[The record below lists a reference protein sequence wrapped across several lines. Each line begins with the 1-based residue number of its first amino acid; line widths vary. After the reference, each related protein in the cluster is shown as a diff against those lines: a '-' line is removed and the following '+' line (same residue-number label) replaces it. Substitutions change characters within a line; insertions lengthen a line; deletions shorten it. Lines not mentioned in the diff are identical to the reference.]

1 MLFYFETELS
11 GIKGNNLRI
20 ALVEDDTDQAVVIML
35 HLQEAGYTCKHF
47 ANARDFMRSINKESY
62 DLVVLDW
69 VLPDIG
75 GDEVVKWM
83 RSELDWYV
91 PVLFLTVRDSEE
103 DIVHGLN
110 CGADDYMV
118 KPVRERELLAR
129 VAALSRRGAS
139 SSASGKMLEVD
150 RYVFDPGSKTV
161 NLNGTPVEMTHKE
174 FDLAYF
180 MFRNL
185 GRIMSRG
192 YLLETI
198 WGKTADINTR
208 TVDTHISRI
217 RSKLELNKDKGW
229 KLGAIYQHGYRL
241 EKRDTGNDELNSTM

>member
-1 MLFYFETELS
+1 M
-11 GIKGNNLRI
+11 RI
-20 ALVEDDTDQAVVIML
+20 ALVEDDLDQAEVVKL
-35 HLQEAGYTCKHF
+35 HLQDAGHTCRHF
-47 ANARDFMRSINKESY
+47 DNARDFMRNISKESY

-69 VLPDIG
+69 MLPDIG

-91 PVLFLTVRDSEE
+91 PALFLTIRDSEE

-118 KPVRERELLAR
+118 KPIRPRELLAR
-129 VAALSRRGAS
+129 VEALSRRGAT
-139 SSASGKMLEVD
+139 SAPSTKTLEVD
-150 RYVFDPGSKTV
+150 DYVFDPGSKSV
-161 NLNGTPVEMTHKE
+161 SYHGKAIDMTHKE

-198 WGKTADINTR
+198 WGKNSDINTR

-217 RSKLELNKDKGW
+217 RSKLGLNKEAGW

-241 EKRDTGNDELNSTM
+241 EKWDVDIEDSDSIM

>member
-1 MLFYFETELS
+1 V
-11 GIKGNNLRI
+11 ILRI
-20 ALVEDDTDQAVVIML
+20 AIVEDDHDQAEIVIL
-35 HLQEAGYTCKHF
+35 HLEDAGYTCRHF
-47 ANARDFMRSINKESY
+47 DNAREFMRNISKESY
-62 DLVVLDW
+62 DLVLLDW
-69 VLPDIG
+69 LLPDIG

-83 RSELDWYV
+83 RKELDWYV

-103 DIVHGLN
+103 DIVHGLH

-118 KPVRERELLAR
+118 KPIRPRELLAR
-129 VAALSRRGAS
+129 VEALSRRGAS
-139 SSASGKMLEVD
+139 SSPTSKTLEVEGF
-150 RYVFDPGSKTV
+150 VFDPASKTISH
-161 NLNGTPVEMTHKE
+161 NGTPVDMTHKE

-198 WGKTADINTR
+198 WGKNSDINTR

-217 RSKLELNKDKGW
+217 RSKLGLNKDMGW

-241 EKRDTGNDELNSTM
+241 EKWNSGNDAIDNII